1 MAAKKLS
8 PLVLD
13 GNIVK
18 LRIEAEREF
27 SGNHVHIDWVR
38 FTAQLRNAPIP
49 PVDVLFPR
57 SDVNIWD
64 VQDRNARLVRILRDV
79 PDSDWSPAAQAFELA
94 EQTAAALGPDFSV
107 DLEVKKGMD
116 FYKSRW
122 SITLSGVEV
131 GWVGF
136 LASSDSP
143 RKKAQAKTVHAS
155 LYGAACTFAQNGW
168 NMALADLV
176 DASKAKLTRA
186 DLALDFFDGIDG
198 GIDSVRADYRN
209 GLCNVGGRK
218 LKFSMVGDWENE
230 HDRSVYIGS
239 RESGK
244 CTNVYE
250 KGDQLYGHQTNNEWI
265 RFELRY
271 GNKLRVL
278 STDMLRRPDDFFA
291 GASAWHNSVLLRA
304 VESTKPENVTV
315 KPRLQIETVQAE
327 CTRNVRWIQQTAA
340 SSMAVAFSV
349 MDTEKLWD
357 LIGSAKLP
365 GRLQKF
371 NLSQIKTAMGRAVDL
386 VLSSGAG
393 VVGQRQPVISW
404 T

>member
-94 EQTAAALGPDFSV
+94 EQTAAALGPEFSV

-155 LYGAACTFAQNGW
+155 LYGAACT
-168 NMALADLV
+168 
-176 DASKAKLTRA
+176 
-186 DLALDFFDGIDG
+186 
-198 GIDSVRADYRN
+198 
-209 GLCNVGGRK
+209 
-218 LKFSMVGDWENE
+218 
-230 HDRSVYIGS
+230 
-239 RESGK
+239 
-244 CTNVYE
+244 
-250 KGDQLYGHQTNNEWI
+250 
-265 RFELRY
+265 
-271 GNKLRVL
+271 L
-278 STDMLRRPDDFFA
+278 S
-291 GASAWHNSVLLRA
+291 
-304 VESTKPENVTV
+304 
-315 KPRLQIETVQAE
+315 
-327 CTRNVRWIQQTAA
+327 
-340 SSMAVAFSV
+340 
-349 MDTEKLWD
+349 
-357 LIGSAKLP
+357 LIH
-365 GRLQKF
+365 
-371 NLSQIKTAMGRAVDL
+371 I
-386 VLSSGAG
+386 
-393 VVGQRQPVISW
+393 
-404 T
+404 